1 MELMNLLEKALPLI
15 GQTFDVSL
23 DWMGQLV
30 RLIISGFSLV
40 GVGVIVFSLLLK
52 VIMLPVDIYQ
62 RISMRKQNLKM
73 KEQQERLEKLQ
84 KQYANNQDLY
94 NKKVAEMY
102 KESGISM
109 FSSCLPMILT
119 IAIFMYAIGGFNAYS
134 QYNSIQNYNAMVNAY
149 NAKIESYCADLTEA
163 DFTFADGKIVVTGG
177 ADDYLYYKV
186 GAGAYNENTDK
197 ETLRAYVATCTDKA
211 YFIDLEKAATIP
223 EISSNVTAE
232 MKMEDVAYTYF
243 VGEAQSAVVDVY
255 ENTVSKTTSFLWIKN
270 IWATD
275 AAHVHPLRTY
285 TEFQANAVRESF
297 DVNGEKV
304 AYGEIGEKTGTH
316 VYTEEVYNHV
326 TAKLTQAKEEANG
339 FYVLIAL
346 SMLTILLQQFVTMR
360 AQKEQ
365 NKFSTVDG
373 QGESSQ
379 KMMMFVMTAM
389 FAVFSFMYSSA
400 FALYMV
406 VSNVFSLIS
415 TLVINKFVDKSVEKK
430 SDKETQEKL
439 DNRGLSR
446 IEAAKNAGKVSAK
459 ESRDRKEEKKEEK
472 QEESNN
478 QA

>member
-1 MELMNLLEKALPLI
+1 MELINLLETALPII

-30 RLIISGFSLV
+30 RLIISGFSVV

-73 KEQQERLEKLQ
+73 KEQKERMEKLQ
-84 KQYANNQDLY
+84 KQYANNQELY

-134 QYNSIQNYNAMVNAY
+134 QYDNIQNYNTMVQAY

-163 DFTFADGKIVVTGG
+163 NFSFEEGKIVVTGG
-177 ADDYLYYKV
+177 ADDYIYYKV
-186 GAGAYNENTDK
+186 GAGEYNESTDVA
-197 ETLRAYVATCTDKA
+197 TLRAYVGACKDKT
-211 YFIDLEKAATIP
+211 YFIDVTKAATIE
-223 EISSNVTAE
+223 EISQNVTAE
-232 MKMEDVAYTYF
+232 MKLEDVAYTYF
-243 VGEAQSAVVDVY
+243 VGEAQNAVLEVY
-255 ENTVSKTTSFLWIKN
+255 NNTVSKNTSFLWIKN

-285 TEFQANAVRESF
+285 TDFQTSAMQQKF
-297 DVNGEKV
+297 DVNGEAV
-304 AYGEIGEKTGTH
+304 TYGEMQEKAGTR

-326 TAKLTQAKEEANG
+326 TAKLTTAKEEPNG

-346 SMLTILLQQFVTMR
+346 SMLTILLHQFVTMR
-360 AQKEQ
+360 SQKEQ
-365 NKFSTVDG
+365 NQFSTVDG

-379 KMMMFVMTAM
+379 KMMMFMMTAM

-406 VSNVFSLIS
+406 VSNLFSLAS
-415 TLVINKFVDKSVEKK
+415 TLVINKFVDRSVEKK
-430 SDKETQEKL
+430 TEKQTMEKM

-446 IEAAKNAGKVSAK
+446 IEAAKNAGKASAK
-459 ESRDRKEEKKEEK
+459 ESREKKEEKKEESK
-472 QEESNN
+472 E
-478 QA
+478 